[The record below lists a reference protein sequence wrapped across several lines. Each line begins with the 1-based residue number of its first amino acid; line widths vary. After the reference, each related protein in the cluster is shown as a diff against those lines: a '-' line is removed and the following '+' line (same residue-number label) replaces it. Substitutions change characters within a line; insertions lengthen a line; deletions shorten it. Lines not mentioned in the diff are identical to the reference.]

1 MNNIFNNQKLEKY
14 FLVDT
19 NQRPCY
25 AILSSSKLTEYEVS
39 VKNYA
44 LRMNRSTKRY
54 IKVTEW

>member
-19 NQRPCY
+19 SQNPCY
-25 AILSSSKLTEYEVS
+25 AILSSSKLTEHEVS
-39 VKNYA
+39 INNFA
-44 LRMNRSTKRY
+44 FRMNRSTKKY

>member
-1 MNNIFNNQKLEKY
+1 MHNIFNNQKLEKY

-19 NQRPCY
+19 NLKPCY
-25 AILSSSKLTEYEVS
+25 AILSSSKLTEHEVS
-39 VKNYA
+39 VKNFA

>member
-19 NQRPCY
+19 TQRPCY

-44 LRMNRSTKRY
+44 LRLNRSTKRY